1 MSIKTSQSVAYNRPQ
16 TKAAYELEILLDYL
30 KRSRGFDFSA
40 YKRPGLMRWV
50 LKRMQIVKSENF
62 RDYINY
68 LKLHP
73 EEFTQLFDT
82 LFINVTCFF
91 RDRSVWDYL
100 SKEIVPQIVAGKTS
114 NEPIRVWSAGCA
126 SGEEAYSL
134 AIVLA
139 EALGIEQFR
148 KRVKIYATDIDDDA
162 LNIARKAT
170 YTASKV
176 SMLPARFLEKY
187 FSCSANRYKFREELR
202 GSLVFGRH
210 NLIEDAPISGVDLVM
225 CRNVLMYFNSEAQSE
240 IVSRFHD
247 VFNENCF
254 FIIGQA
260 ERIYSRTNIFQPVD
274 LSQRVY
280 IKLPNPKVEINAAD
294 LEDVECIPKGK
305 LHICASGDDTIPSLN
320 TRSLALAPMV
330 KPFLPRSQSTPE
342 STIDSAQML
351 LLQEE
356 LKTLKQER
364 IALKAELYATEVEL
378 RSTSE
383 ELQVMNQELQ
393 AIATELGQRNEELY
407 QVKKLLIER
416 DRQFPVES

>member
-1 MSIKTSQSVAYNRPQ
+1 MSIKISQSVAYNRPQ
-16 TKAAYELEILLDYL
+16 TKAAYELEALLEYL

-40 YKRPGLMRWV
+40 YKRPALMRWV

-62 RDYINY
+62 REYINY

-100 SKEIVPQIVAGKTS
+100 SKEIVPQIVAAKTS
-114 NEPIRVWSAGCA
+114 NEPIRVWSAGCS

-162 LNIARKAT
+162 LKTARQAT
-170 YTASKV
+170 YTTRNVGVISPRLLAV
-176 SMLPARFLEKY
+176 Y
-187 FSCSANRYKFREELR
+187 FSCSANRYKFRDELSS
-202 GSLVFGRH
+202 SLVFGRH

-225 CRNVLMYFNSEAQSE
+225 CRNVLMYFNSETQSE

-247 VFNENCF
+247 VCNDNCF

-260 ERIYSRTNIFQPVD
+260 ERIYSRTNTFQTVD
-274 LSQRVY
+274 LNQRVY
-280 IKLPNPKVEINAAD
+280 IKMPNAKVEINAAD
-294 LEDVECIPKGK
+294 LQDLECITKGK
-305 LHICASGDDTIPSLN
+305 LQICARVDDTIPSLN
-320 TRSLALAPMV
+320 ERSLAIAPMV
-330 KPFLPRSQSTPE
+330 KSMVQRSHSTPE
-342 STIDSAQML
+342 STIDSAELL

-364 IALKAELYATEVEL
+364 LALKRELQATQEEL
-378 RSTSE
+378 HSTSE

-393 AIATELGQRNEELY
+393 AIATELRQRNEELY
-407 QVKKLLIER
+407 QVKKLLIEC
-416 DRQFPVES
+416 DRPFLVES

>member
-1 MSIKTSQSVAYNRPQ
+1 
-16 TKAAYELEILLDYL
+16 
-30 KRSRGFDFSA
+30 
-40 YKRPGLMRWV
+40 
-50 LKRMQIVKSENF
+50 
-62 RDYINY
+62 
-68 LKLHP
+68 
-73 EEFTQLFDT
+73 
-82 LFINVTCFF
+82 
-91 RDRSVWDYL
+91 
-100 SKEIVPQIVAGKTS
+100 
-114 NEPIRVWSAGCA
+114 
-126 SGEEAYSL
+126 
-134 AIVLA
+134 
-139 EALGIEQFR
+139 
-148 KRVKIYATDIDDDA
+148 
-162 LNIARKAT
+162 
-170 YTASKV
+170 
-176 SMLPARFLEKY
+176 
-187 FSCSANRYKFREELR
+187 
-202 GSLVFGRH
+202 
-210 NLIEDAPISGVDLVM
+210 
-225 CRNVLMYFNSEAQSE
+225 MYFNSEAQSE

-280 IKLPNPKVEINAAD
+280 IKLPNAKVEINAAD

-416 DRQFPVES
+416 DRQFPVESWFLSSNRGLYYGEVTD